1 MASGLGALLSIL
13 GGAGGAY
20 YDIQTAKEREAI
32 AERERQRKDAL
43 EALNTMVNLQSRG
56 YRKLG
61 DVQDLATALQDVSR
75 QQATLGLPTT
85 VTRGTEVAPI
95 GQPKVPAIPSI
106 AEEQAPATV
115 VTSSYTPSGI
125 SLAAPTLGKQPS
137 VLAPTIPTFT
147 TQEPSSVIP
156 NILKRTPGYED
167 VTTEDT
173 DVQSRLNKLR
183 QNISSAI
190 TLPGF
195 LGGGQ
200 YALDVEAT
208 PEAAQFRRAELSAR
222 ATVERAK
229 TEQEA
234 LAKRQEDRENVILD
248 AQRNRN
254 KSSYASL
261 KAAFPAHPL
270 AQLPVDDTHDYRV
283 DLEQAAKDKAEQ
295 GKAGRQVTA
304 QDIQV
309 SGALQRRYDND
320 KQLTTAKSVA
330 SAVQGVFSAAQ
341 DALESINDPTRRG
354 SSNEALVKAFAKL
367 TDPTT
372 GVREGEYATV
382 INNLGMLDR
391 IKNYEE
397 TIKRGQRLNREQILD
412 LTTAAYKLGA
422 GSRQIVDRLNNRLLK
437 QAQQRGVNPAMVVT
451 DVPFETLDMDFRGIG
466 KDSGA
471 ITQGQK
477 AAVRQAIRP

>member
-95 GQPKVPAIPSI
+95 GQPKMPAIPSI
-106 AEEQAPATV
+106 AEEQAPAT
-115 VTSSYTPSGI
+115 TPSGI
-125 SLAAPTLGKQPS
+125 SLAAPTLGKQPG

-156 NILKRTPGYED
+156 DILKRTPGYED

-234 LAKRQEDRENVILD
+234 LAKRQEDRESVILD
-248 AQRNRN
+248 AQKNRN

-309 SGALQRRYDND
+309 SGTLQRRYDND

-341 DALESINDPTRRG
+341 DAIESINDPTRRG

-412 LTTAAYKLGA
+412 LTTSAYKLGA
-422 GSRQIVDRLNNRLLK
+422 GSRQIVDRLNNRILK
-437 QAQQRGVNPAMVVT
+437 QAQQRGINPSMVVT
-451 DVPFETLDMDFRGIG
+451 DDPFETLDMDFRGIG
-466 KDSGA
+466 KDSSG
-471 ITQGQK
+471 ITDDQK
-477 AAVRQAIRP
+477 AAIRRAIRP

>member
-56 YRKLG
+56 YRQLG

-106 AEEQAPATV
+106 AEEQAPAT
-115 VTSSYTPSGI
+115 TPSGI

-156 NILKRTPGYED
+156 DILKRTPGYED

-270 AQLPVDDTHDYRV
+270 AQLPLDDTHDYRV
-283 DLEQAAKDKAEQ
+283 DLEQAAKDKAEA

-304 QDIQV
+304 EQMQHMNR
-309 SGALQRRYDND
+309 LQRRYDSNR
-320 KQLTTAKSVA
+320 QLTVAKSVA
-330 SAVQGVFSAAQ
+330 SAVQSIFSAAQ
-341 DALESINDPTRRG
+341 DALTSLNDPTRRG
-354 SSNEALVKAFAKL
+354 SSQQALVNSFARL
-367 TDPTT
+367 SDPTT
-372 GVREGEYATV
+372 GVKEAEYANV
-382 INNLGMLDR
+382 LNQLGWFDKVKNLQQL
-391 IKNYEE
+391 IA
-397 TIKRGQRLNREQILD
+397 RGQPLNREQILD
-412 LTTAAYKLGA
+412 MTTTAYKLGA
-422 GSRQIVDRLNNRLLK
+422 GSRQIVDRLNNRLLRD
-437 QAQQRGVNPAMVVT
+437 AERMGVNPIMMAT
-451 DVPFETLDMDFRGIG
+451 DDPFETLDMDYRDVG
-466 KDSGA
+466 KDSSG
-471 ITQGQK
+471 ITDDQK
-477 AAVRQAIRP
+477 AAIRQAIRRP